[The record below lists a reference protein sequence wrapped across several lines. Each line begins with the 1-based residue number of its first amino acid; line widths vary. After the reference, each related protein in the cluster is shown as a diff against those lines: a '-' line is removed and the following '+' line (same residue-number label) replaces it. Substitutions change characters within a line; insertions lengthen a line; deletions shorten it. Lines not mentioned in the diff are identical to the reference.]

1 LSILFTFL
9 SSFVLSSSPLT
20 SPCTLLASSPQ
31 IDSEV
36 VYPLVLDLDR
46 RFLSQELQER
56 LAALKRDQDKAG
68 NAEKKTV
75 DSTSYDMHGEIW

>member
-1 LSILFTFL
+1 M
-9 SSFVLSSSPLT
+9 SPPLPSPHLV
-20 SPCTLLASSPQ
+20 SPCTLLSSSPQ

-68 NAEKKTV
+68 NAEKNTV